1 MMDGTEEVEILDYLC
16 KVKCGRAYGTLLL
29 AGCLLA
35 GSMKASAQE
44 QVWNAALDRY
54 EYICRRCA
62 DWRARIQLGQ
72 SVPRDS
78 LQVMTRELSEV
89 KKNLQ
94 YALGE
99 MTPGQRRRFEAIRDW
114 FTSGEWPLATPA
126 PILPEGYPFDSG
138 LRPSLEMTEGGLASL
153 SVRPAQSSF
162 SGQSSPS
169 SQSHTPPRA
178 LAGVTIGV
186 YPDLSYGLFAG
197 ITVGKW
203 GLFVKGRSNF
213 HWQKTG
219 YDCLSDG
226 TIPSDDTPGN
236 PTAGSNSSGT
246 PGSNSGSIS
255 GSEPEG
261 GYFWS
266 GNAKTVN
273 RHQITLDVS
282 YALWKPISVYIGA
295 GYGLRTLCWKDSEGE
310 WARVRDRSYRNVALD
325 AGLLIHPISR
335 GPAQGLTFLLGGS
348 WIPKTYLDAEAGL
361 AWRF

>member
-1 MMDGTEEVEILDYLC
+1 MKQL
-16 KVKCGRAYGTLLL
+16 RAYLIRLLLVVGGLLL
-29 AGCLLA
+29 AGGL
-35 GSMKASAQE
+35 KASAQE
-44 QVWNAALDRY
+44 RVWNAALDRY

-62 DWRARIQLGQ
+62 DWRARIQQGR

-138 LRPSLEMTEGGLASL
+138 LRPSLEMTEGGLGITDRILGLSSSRSSSISPASSI

-169 SQSHTPPRA
+169 SQSLTPPRA

-186 YPDLSYGLFAG
+186 YPDLSYGLLAG
-197 ITVGKW
+197 ISVGKW

-213 HWQKTG
+213 HSQKTG
-219 YDCLSDG
+219 YDCLSNG
-226 TIPSDDTPGN
+226 TIPSDDTSGN
-236 PTAGSNSSGT
+236 PTPGSNSSGT
-246 PGSNSGSIS
+246 PGG
-255 GSEPEG
+255 EPEG

-266 GNAKTVN
+266 GDAKTVN
-273 RHQITLDVS
+273 RYQITLDVS

-295 GYGLRTLCWKDSEGE
+295 GYGVRTLCWKDSEGE

-348 WIPKTYLDAEAGL
+348 WIPKTYLDAEAGI